1 MLAICGVGFLEL
13 GGGPAEAA
21 GDTTADL
28 SSDMLC
34 APTEGLEKW
43 GVFADLR
50 GCVWIGKSYGVKMFL
65 T

>member
-28 SSDMLC
+28 SGDMLC

-43 GVFADLR
+43 GVFEGDMAGLQI
-50 GCVWIGKSYGVKMFL
+50 CVDVCG
-65 T
+65 